1 MEHRVEAQKKVS
13 MKNPSE
19 AWDHDIERILKGGD
33 RTGNGTMPEPED
45 KRLFMHNC
53 WALRLKRNS
62 CSPGFS

>member
-33 RTGNGTMPEPED
+33 RTGNGY
-45 KRLFMHNC
+45 H
-53 WALRLKRNS
+53 A
-62 CSPGFS
+62 